1 MQPVDATSNTY
12 SVTGMRV
19 TLTVNQKPCNNL
31 VIERIPVI
39 EPVPHY
45 PLSATVSEMMAHINE
60 LIKEQQIASQK
71 ALHEKNVENARD
83 EMARLFEAVNG
94 NVKEKGNSCGITLGK
109 INNEKITQ
117 AVEFEHKAV
126 KTATEIAK

>member
-19 TLTVNQKPCNNL
+19 TLTVNQKPCSNL

-71 ALHEKNVENARD
+71 AVHEKNVENARD

-94 NVKEKGNSCGITLGK
+94 NVKEKDSSYGISSGK
-109 INNEKITQ
+109 IDNDKITNT
-117 AVEFEHKAV
+117 VELDNKRV
-126 KTATEIAK
+126 KTLT

>member
-19 TLTVNQKPCNNL
+19 TLTVNQKPCSNL
-31 VIERIPVI
+31 VIEQIPVI

-71 ALHEKNVENARD
+71 AVHEKNVENARD

-94 NVKEKGNSCGITLGK
+94 NVEEKYNSCGITLGK
-109 INNEKITQ
+109 INNDKITQ
-117 AVEFEHKAV
+117 AVELDHKSV
-126 KTATEIAK
+126 KTPTEIDK

>member
-19 TLTVNQKPCNNL
+19 TLTVNQKPCSNL

-71 ALHEKNVENARD
+71 AVHEKNVENARD

-94 NVKEKGNSCGITLGK
+94 NVEEKDNSCETTLGK
-109 INNEKITQ
+109 MDNDKITN
-117 AVEFEHKAV
+117 AVELDTKIV
-126 KTATEIAK
+126 KTPTEIDK